1 MVSLRKRKIFL
12 FDLLF
17 VFVCLFPSLFVCL
30 PAQGGLIG
38 LHPHQLL
45 RLLHHEQEELEN
57 DATGDKM
64 RWRVREAPQKNKREN
79 VGIFPKWGTPP
90 PCLGTPCL

>member
-45 RLLHHEQEELEN
+45 RLLHREQEELEN
-57 DATGDKM
+57 DATGDEM
-64 RWRVREAPQKNKREN
+64 RWRVFIELINRKYMFVILDGWLLFLLIK
-79 VGIFPKWGTPP
+79 FP
-90 PCLGTPCL
+90 